1 MFLEPLH
8 LSCQRTITNRFFLYP
23 IFLLRKKIF
32 YKQTCLYPKE
42 IYVMFVYV
50 THVITCVGCLSWISG
65 FLFRIS
71 LKSKRDLNEFFLFV
85 VALPNSMIKEVVYV
99 RKEVKKIWL
108 PFLLVYFFNV
118 QKSQKYCWGH
128 LTCSEE
134 LSQMS
139 TEMTCDWIH
148 CDLIWEKCLW

>member
-1 MFLEPLH
+1 MFRIFNRKHKNTTKNSLQPAVNWLGIIFLYFRISVLYFTEPLH

-23 IFLLRKKIF
+23 IFLLRKKIL

-65 FLFRIS
+65 FLFQIS

-85 VALPNSMIKEVVYV
+85 VALPNSMIKEVVYG
-99 RKEVKKIWL
+99 RKEGKKI
-108 PFLLVYFFNV
+108 
-118 QKSQKYCWGH
+118 K
-128 LTCSEE
+128 
-134 LSQMS
+134 
-139 TEMTCDWIH
+139 
-148 CDLIWEKCLW
+148 